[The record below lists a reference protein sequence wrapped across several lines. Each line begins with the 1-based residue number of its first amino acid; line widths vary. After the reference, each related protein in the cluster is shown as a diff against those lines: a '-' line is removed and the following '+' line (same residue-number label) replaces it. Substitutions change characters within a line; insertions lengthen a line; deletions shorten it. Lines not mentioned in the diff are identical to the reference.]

1 MSEDIEII
9 NQNTRIEKIKNFFLD
24 NYKKLI
30 GSLVLILLV
39 VFLYF
44 GYQEYKK
51 KIKLEIAETY
61 NQITLKKITIE
72 NTNDIEQLI
81 KIIKEKD
88 PIYSA
93 LSLYFIIENNLVND
107 QGEINNFFDLV
118 IKSQE
123 EKEIKNLIIYKKAMF
138 NADKI
143 SENELLEI
151 LNPILKSESVWKS
164 HALLLMADYFEN
176 KNNLIKSKDFL
187 EEIINSET
195 VNNDIKIE
203 QREDLKGILVIKKIF
218 YILLYFISC

>member
-9 NQNTRIEKIKNFFLD
+9 NQNTRNEKIKKFFSN

-30 GSLVLILLV
+30 GSLISILIVLLS
-39 VFLYF
+39 YF

-51 KIKLEIAETY
+51 NAKLEIAETY
-61 NQITLKKITIE
+61 NQITLKEITIQ
-72 NTNDIEQLI
+72 NSNDIEQLV

-93 LSLYFIIENNLVND
+93 LSLYFIIENDLVND
-107 QGEINNFFDLV
+107 QKEINNYFDLV

-123 EKEIKNLIIYKKAMF
+123 EKEIKNLIIYKKAMY
-138 NADKI
+138 NADMI
-143 SENELLEI
+143 SENELLDI

-176 KNNLIKSKDFL
+176 SNNLIKSKNFL
-187 EEIINSET
+187 EEIVNSEL
-195 VNNDIKIE
+195 VNNEIKIE
-203 QREDLKGILVIKKIF
+203 AERRLKRKFGD
-218 YILLYFISC
+218 

>member
-9 NQNTRIEKIKNFFLD
+9 NQNTRIEKIKNFFTN

-30 GSLVLILLV
+30 GLLVSILLLL
-39 VFLYF
+39 FSYF

-51 KIKLEIAETY
+51 RAKLGIAETY
-61 NQITLKKITIE
+61 NQITLKDITIE
-72 NTNDIEQLI
+72 NTNDIKQLV

-107 QGEINNFFDLV
+107 QKKINNFFDLV

-123 EKEIKNLIIYKKAMF
+123 EKEIKNLIIYKKAMY
-138 NADKI
+138 NADII
-143 SENELLEI
+143 SENELLDI

-164 HALLLMADYFEN
+164 HALLLMADFFEHSN
-176 KNNLIKSKDFL
+176 KLIKSKDFL
-187 EEIINSET
+187 KEIVNSELA
-195 VNNDIKIE
+195 NNEIRIE
-203 QREDLKGILVIKKIF
+203 AERRLKRNFGE
-218 YILLYFISC
+218 

>member
-1 MSEDIEII
+1 MSDDIEII
-9 NQNTRIEKIKNFFLD
+9 NQNTRIEKIKIFFSN

-30 GSLVLILLV
+30 VSLVLILLV
-39 VFLYF
+39 LFSLF

-51 KIKLEIAETY
+51 REKLKIAEIY
-61 NQITLKKITIE
+61 NQITLKKITNE

-107 QGEINNFFDLV
+107 QREINNFFDLV

-143 SENELLEI
+143 SENEILDI

-164 HALLLMADYFEN
+164 HALLLMADYFEHSN
-176 KNNLIKSKDFL
+176 KLIKSKDFL
-187 EEIINSET
+187 EEIVNSEL
-195 VNNDIKIE
+195 VNNEIRIE
-203 QREDLKGILVIKKIF
+203 AERRLKRKFGD
-218 YILLYFISC
+218 

>member
-9 NQNTRIEKIKNFFLD
+9 NQNTRIEKTKNFFTN

-30 GSLVLILLV
+30 GLLVSILLLL
-39 VFLYF
+39 FSYF

-51 KIKLEIAETY
+51 RAKLGIAETY
-61 NQITLKKITIE
+61 NQITLKDITIE
-72 NTNDIEQLI
+72 NTKDIKQLV

-107 QGEINNFFDLV
+107 QKKINNFFDLV

-123 EKEIKNLIIYKKAMF
+123 EKEIKNLIIYKKAMY
-138 NADKI
+138 NADII
-143 SENELLEI
+143 SENELLDI

-164 HALLLMADYFEN
+164 HALLLMADFFEHS
-176 KNNLIKSKDFL
+176 NNLIKSKDFL
-187 EEIINSET
+187 EEIVNSKLA
-195 VNNDIKIE
+195 NNEIRIE
-203 QREDLKGILVIKKIF
+203 AERRLKRKFGE
-218 YILLYFISC
+218 